1 MKRRLAIPGHG
12 GQFDRPPG
20 NRLGGAHS
28 PAVERCFDYH
38 RGMAQA
44 LIPNGTVALRD
55 AALALFAD
63 GLRFATVATVNADGS
78 PHQVVIWYILEGDT
92 VVLNG
97 AEGRVWITN
106 LQRDPRLSLSVEDGY
121 RWMSVRGTIDRVDRG
136 SIAQADAAISAR
148 HYHADEPQVAEDL
161 IHGRFELQQRVSFRL
176 SLAGSKLYYHE
187 D

>member
-1 MKRRLAIPGHG
+1 
-12 GQFDRPPG
+12 
-20 NRLGGAHS
+20 
-28 PAVERCFDYH
+28 
-38 RGMAQA
+38 MAEA
-44 LIPNGTVALRD
+44 LTPSGTSKSRD

-63 GLRFATVATVNADGS
+63 GLRFASLATVNADGS
-78 PHQVVIWYILEGDT
+78 PHQTVIWYILEGDT

-97 AEGRVWITN
+97 AAGRVWIEN

-121 RWMSVRGTIDRVDRG
+121 RWMSVRGTVERVDTG
-136 SIAQADAAISAR
+136 AIGQADAAISAR

-176 SLAGSKLYYHE
+176 SLAASKLYYHE